1 LPLTDGPASNQ
12 RVALNL
18 KGVTRR
24 FGSFV
29 AVDNLNMSVKTGERR
44 AILGSNGA
52 GKTTLFNL
60 ITGDFPLSEGSIEIE
75 GVDSSSLPTHKRIQA
90 GLRRTYQHALLFDSL
105 SVRDTLLLAVVGI
118 NNKWHL
124 IYPLKKNSKYHERAE
139 ALAKVAGLS
148 SKMDVLVGALSHGQK
163 RQLEIGIALSG
174 DPKIVLF
181 DEPAA
186 GLSPAERPVLT
197 ELLLSLPKEL
207 SVVLIEHD
215 MDIALETST
224 IVSVMHNG
232 KHLLEGE
239 PEEVVH
245 SDIVREI
252 YVGKRQ

>member
-1 LPLTDGPASNQ
+1 LPLINGLASEE

-18 KGVTRR
+18 SGVTRR

-29 AVDNLNMSVKTGERR
+29 AVDNINMSIKKGERR

-60 ITGDFPLSEGSIEIE
+60 ITGDFPLSEGCIEIE
-75 GVDSSSLPTHKRIQA
+75 GVDSSTLPTHRRIQA

-105 SVRDTLLLAVVGI
+105 SVRDTLLLAVVGVQH
-118 NNKWHL
+118 KWHL
-124 IYPLKKNSKYHERAE
+124 FYPLKKNSKYLEKAE
-139 ALAKVAGLS
+139 ALAKVAGLHE
-148 SKMDVLVGALSHGQK
+148 KMDVLVGALSHGQK
-163 RQLEIGIALSG
+163 RQLEIGIALAG
-174 DPKIVLF
+174 EPKIVLF

-197 ELLLSLPKEL
+197 ELLLSLPQDL
-207 SVVLIEHD
+207 SVILIEHD
-215 MDIALETST
+215 MDIALETSN

-232 KHLLEGE
+232 KHLLEGD
-239 PEEVVH
+239 PEDVVH
-245 SDIVREI
+245 SDIVHEI